1 MKKFKK
7 RSAKMNITHY
17 GVLVR
22 RQFRQIFSNAKL
34 FVSLLLQA
42 PVMLLIAL
50 FVYNENTFL
59 PDYVS
64 LFDASTIIFVLVFVS
79 ALMGILNSYGEICNE
94 RPVLTREVFGGLD
107 VTGYVLAK
115 FTVLALIGL
124 AQCLI
129 LSAGALIA
137 IDFPFTHPFAG
148 MLLDEMKT
156 KNMIKNRTVGILTD
170 FTFHPYWEDCTHND
184 YVVTPDKLLNI
195 QGIRK
200 GFKTEQILPLG
211 IPIKPSFSE
220 KLTKE
225 EAREKLGLNKNLS
238 TFLLMGGSMGYGN
251 IAENVKKIDMV
262 DMERDFQLICVCG
275 NNAEAKAEVDKI
287 AAESRHK
294 ILVTGF
300 VNYISTIMD
309 ASDCIIT
316 KPGGLTTSESLVK
329 GLPMI
334 IINPIPGQEERN
346 TQFLMNTGC
355 AMSATKTCPLDECIY
370 QLLMSDTR
378 IETMKRSISEI
389 AKPNSTRDMCSFL
402 VNLAHTPIVEEQMN
416 V

>member
-1 MKKFKK
+1 
-7 RSAKMNITHY
+7 
-17 GVLVR
+17 
-22 RQFRQIFSNAKL
+22 
-34 FVSLLLQA
+34 
-42 PVMLLIAL
+42 
-50 FVYNENTFL
+50 
-59 PDYVS
+59 
-64 LFDASTIIFVLVFVS
+64 
-79 ALMGILNSYGEICNE
+79 
-94 RPVLTREVFGGLD
+94 
-107 VTGYVLAK
+107 
-115 FTVLALIGL
+115 
-124 AQCLI
+124 
-129 LSAGALIA
+129 
-137 IDFPFTHPFAG
+137 
-148 MLLDEMKT
+148 
-156 KNMIKNRTVGILTD
+156 
-170 FTFHPYWEDCTHND
+170 
-184 YVVTPDKLLNI
+184 
-195 QGIRK
+195 
-200 GFKTEQILPLG
+200 
-211 IPIKPSFSE
+211 
-220 KLTKE
+220 
-225 EAREKLGLNKNLS
+225 
-238 TFLLMGGSMGYGN
+238 MGGSMGYGN

-262 DMERDFQLICVCG
+262 DMDRDFQLICVCG

-309 ASDCIIT
+309 ASDCIVT

-389 AKPNSTRDMCSFL
+389 AKPNSTRDMCAFL